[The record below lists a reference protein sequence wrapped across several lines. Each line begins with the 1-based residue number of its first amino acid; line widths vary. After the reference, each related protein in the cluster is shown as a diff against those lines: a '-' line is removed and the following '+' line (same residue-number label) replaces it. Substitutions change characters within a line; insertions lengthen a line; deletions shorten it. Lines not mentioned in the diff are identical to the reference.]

1 MKRQSCLP
9 TGLSLYKTIL
19 LIRFLQQH
27 KTLLL
32 ILSGITVISFAIA
45 YFYYQAKNSAE
56 DPRTVRAKY
65 MLVQYD
71 ELVAEKK
78 YSDVFPLLDS
88 IEAVFNR
95 IPGYGNSFE
104 TGIVFNNRGSA
115 FLSMALY
122 EVKDST
128 EKQQMLDFAQ
138 KNLDT
143 CILIYQRWIGK
154 FENYT
159 REELLVD
166 VSPYFSSEDPAFQGK
181 DAEGILKKR
190 LNDLQLAQK
199 ETPRRLSVAYTN
211 LGIVQRHKLMQTEA
225 MESYIMAIKL
235 WKDNFTARNNF
246 NVLMGI
252 DPEDRSI
259 VDQLFPPDKNK

>member
-1 MKRQSCLP
+1 M
-9 TGLSLYKTIL
+9 
-19 LIRFLQQH
+19 IRFLQQH

-32 ILSGITVISFAIA
+32 VLSGITAISFAFA

-56 DPRTVRAKY
+56 DPRTVGAKY
-65 MLVQYD
+65 VLKQYD
-71 ELVAEKK
+71 ELIAEKK

-88 IEAVFNR
+88 IEAVFNKV
-95 IPGYGNSFE
+95 PGYSTSFE
-104 TGIVFNNRGSA
+104 LGIVYNNRGSA

-128 EKQQMLDFAQ
+128 EKLQLLNFAH

-143 CILIYQRWIGK
+143 CILIYRRWIDS
-154 FENYT
+154 FRNYT
-159 REELLVD
+159 REQWLKE
-166 VSPYFSSEDPAFQGK
+166 VSPGFSSDDPAFQGK
-181 DAEGILKKR
+181 DAEAILNKR
-190 LNDLQLAQK
+190 VDDLLLAQK

-211 LGIVQRHKLMQTEA
+211 LGIVQRHKYMQAEA
-225 MESYIMAIKL
+225 MDSYILAIKL